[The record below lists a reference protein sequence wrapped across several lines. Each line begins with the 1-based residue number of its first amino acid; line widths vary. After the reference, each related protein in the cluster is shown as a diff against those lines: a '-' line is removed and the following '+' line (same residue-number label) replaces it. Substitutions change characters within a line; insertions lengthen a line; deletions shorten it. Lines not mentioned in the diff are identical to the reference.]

1 MRGFALVAFTIAISS
16 ACGGKQAPPPAP
28 PKVALA
34 PKPPPPPPACV
45 KAGAEMS
52 AIGSAGADDGSAH
65 FCISDGTDTN
75 QCFTVALGDGKLDK
89 ATAPTAAQSPA
100 LGEAR
105 ARVETTPTDVKVCA
119 TADDCKTIKPAVPKG
134 AENPIE
140 AVANA
145 PGTIAVVLLG
155 DAEKGKGTAEV
166 WDVAKNKKLASIKY
180 AKNDFKCGHARV
192 LGESVFI
199 SADVCSG
206 PAAHAVLYT
215 SKGKRI
221 ADVGGKEFGSYGTE
235 PVQVKDDTW
244 AFLEENG
251 AAIALQDVKTG
262 KIVKTIDVGAVWAQ
276 QVAEA
281 APAAPP
287 KGGPASEGEA
297 NAKKKPP
304 ADAGEASAPP
314 TADEPAAPAMGNP
327 GESVLVRGADGK
339 LVVITGGPSPG
350 NVAIVDVETGE
361 AKVWHAKACK

>member
-1 MRGFALVAFTIAISS
+1 MVRCVPMKGCRTFALVAFSIFA
-16 ACGGKQAPPPAP
+16 ACGGKPAPPPAP
-28 PKVALA
+28 PKVAVA
-34 PKPPPPPPACV
+34 PKPPPPACV
-45 KAGAEMS
+45 KAGADMS
-52 AIGSAGADDGSAH
+52 AIGSAGADEGNAH
-65 FCISDGTDTN
+65 FCVSDGTDTN
-75 QCFTVALGDGKLDK
+75 QCFTVALGDGKLAK
-89 ATAPTAAQSPA
+89 ASAPGVAQSPA
-100 LGEAR
+100 LGDAR

-134 AENPIE
+134 AENPLE

-155 DAEKGKGTAEV
+155 DAEKGRGTAEV
-166 WDVAKNKKLASIKY
+166 WDVAKNKKLASIRY

-192 LGESVFI
+192 LGETVFV

-262 KIVKTIDVGAVWAQ
+262 KVVKTIDVGAVWAQ

-281 APAAPP
+281 SAPAAP
-287 KGGPASEGEA
+287 SEGEA

-304 ADAGEASAPP
+304 ADTPAPAG
-314 TADEPAAPAMGNP
+314 EPAAPAMGNP
-327 GESVLVRGADGK
+327 GESVLVRGGDGK

-350 NVAIVDVETGE
+350 NVAIVDVESGE
-361 AKVWHAKACK
+361 AKVWHARECK